1 MSSGKDPLNYINK
14 RWNQGTTTASTVLK
28 NTLGSKTYIT
38 DSNIREFVRLYV
50 SGEKDKLPWDLRD
63 LPIGKWYVV
72 YVKNMSKVF
81 KDCTTFNE
89 SLAGWDMSQTLN
101 MDYMFE
107 NCSSFNQPI
116 GSSNVINWYKS
127 KVTSMKGMFKN
138 CELFNQDVSQFTTS
152 NVTNMSEM
160 FYGCKAFQG
169 VGLETWNI
177 KNVTNMSRMFYE
189 CESLILDLNNPA
201 NFTRTWEMDEDTDLD
216 TTDIFVGSSFDI
228 KEAVVSFKEKNLQEL
243 PIAKPAPLN
252 SLSQFAENITSL
264 SGITPKINTAEL
276 IPIGYGYYDAD
287 ENAHGGKKRKTR
299 KGRNGRKS
307 RTKRSRK
314 SGKKSRRR
322 RR

>member
-1 MSSGKDPLNYINK
+1 
-14 RWNQGTTTASTVLK
+14 
-28 NTLGSKTYIT
+28 
-38 DSNIREFVRLYV
+38 
-50 SGEKDKLPWDLRD
+50 
-63 LPIGKWYVV
+63 
-72 YVKNMSKVF
+72 
-81 KDCTTFNE
+81 
-89 SLAGWDMSQTLN
+89 
-101 MDYMFE
+101 
-107 NCSSFNQPI
+107 
-116 GSSNVINWYKS
+116 
-127 KVTSMKGMFKN
+127 
-138 CELFNQDVSQFTTS
+138 
-152 NVTNMSEM
+152 
-160 FYGCKAFQG
+160 
-169 VGLETWNI
+169 
-177 KNVTNMSRMFYE
+177 
-189 CESLILDLNNPA
+189 
-201 NFTRTWEMDEDTDLD
+201 MDEDTDLD